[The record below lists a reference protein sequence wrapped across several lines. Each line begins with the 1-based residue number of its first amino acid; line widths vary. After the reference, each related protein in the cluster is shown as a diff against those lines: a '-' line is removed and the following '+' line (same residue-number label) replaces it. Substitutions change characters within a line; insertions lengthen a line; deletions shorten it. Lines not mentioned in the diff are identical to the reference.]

1 MSRPV
6 ADETDPV
13 TVIEFH
19 ILRKFHRQVDNI
31 KIIKGIICRH
41 GKQPFRVVSATNV
54 LQSTST
60 KVDWD
65 PQTIPYSVTC
75 ISVNLILQR
84 STLKATF

>member
-31 KIIKGIICRH
+31 EIIVGVICHH
-41 GKQPFRVVSATNV
+41 GKQPFRGVSATNV

-65 PQTIPYSVTC
+65 PHVTC